1 MTQLRIYRIPF
12 STNVERVALACGHK
26 ELSVEWID
34 VPAGDRS
41 AVEEV
46 SGQRLVPVLVA
57 GDEVVADSPQIVLWL
72 DERYPEAPLFPAEP
86 ARRAEVETFVDWFNK
101 VWKVPPNAIDAE
113 LDNPSPDPERIVT
126 WGAEISGAL
135 DRFEALLMGREWLM
149 GDAFGVADLTA
160 YPFLR
165 YMTWWEEGD
174 PDRFHAILRDYQPP
188 GGHPRL
194 EEWIARID
202 RLPRA

>member
-1 MTQLRIYRIPF
+1 MTELRIYRIPF

-26 ELSVEWID
+26 GLAVEWID
-34 VPAGDRS
+34 VPADDRR

-46 SGQRLVPVLVA
+46 SGQGLVPVLVA
-57 GDEVVADSPQIVLWL
+57 GDEVVADSPRIVRWL
-72 DERYPEAPLFPAEP
+72 DEHYPEAPLFPAEP

-113 LDNPSPDPERIVT
+113 FDAPTPNRGRIAA
-126 WGAEISGAL
+126 WGAEITGAL
-135 DRFEALLMGREWLM
+135 DRFEALLAGRDWLM
-149 GDAFGVADLTA
+149 GATFGVADLTA

-188 GGHPRL
+188 GGHRRL
-194 EEWIARID
+194 EEWIARVD